1 MDTVTTISA
10 QFETQSLNSVVAGF
24 SFASAI
30 AWMEAVRWLLSKVI
44 KSSKTGG
51 TYVFLTAILTT
62 LLSIIV
68 YMVLSRVSKKVTQP
82 QAAVYAVS
90 GAR

>member
-1 MDTVTTISA
+1 
-10 QFETQSLNSVVAGF
+10 
-24 SFASAI
+24 
-30 AWMEAVRWLLSKVI
+30 
-44 KSSKTGG
+44 
-51 TYVFLTAILTT
+51 VFLTAILTT